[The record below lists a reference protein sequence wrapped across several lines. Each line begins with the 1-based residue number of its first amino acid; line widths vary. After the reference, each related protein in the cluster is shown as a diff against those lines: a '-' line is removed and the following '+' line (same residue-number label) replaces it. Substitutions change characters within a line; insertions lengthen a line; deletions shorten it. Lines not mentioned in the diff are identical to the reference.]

1 MSLFYMH
8 LMFFIPSRLE
18 LVFDAVLESLPPDLH
33 GSQYQAV
40 TDEVRRVA
48 DTLAGLETAH
58 E

>member
-1 MSLFYMH
+1 MH